1 MEKLGVY
8 QGYDCYK
15 CSKYDNHLRND
26 GNIYLKFNTETGM
39 YDMYLWKQKVGNAT
53 RDLYIKNFA
62 VPNWIIEAIQKSQE
76 VVEEQLVEYTME
88 QAQETV
94 GRFTEKKSEVEVV
107 ASTVTTGDFFTQL
120 QKEIDELLASVGE
133 KAEKF
138 NFDFK

>member
-1 MEKLGVY
+1 MEKIGVY

-26 GNIYLKFNTETGM
+26 GNIYLKFNTDTGM
-39 YDMYLWKQKVGNAT
+39 YGMYLWKQKIGNAT
-53 RDLYIKNFA
+53 RNLYVENFS
-62 VPNWIIEAIQKSQE
+62 VPNWVIEAIQKSQE
-76 VVEEQLVEYTME
+76 EVVEEPLVQYTMDKE
-88 QAQETV
+88 V
-94 GRFTEKKSEVEVV
+94 GTFTSTKEEVEDTL
-107 ASTVTTGDFFTQL
+107 TVGDFFTQL